1 MAGRRVSAPARIR
14 LGLVPQVAALALLAG
29 CGEDTERQEVAR
41 CVDARGTVTWDD
53 RCTGAPSDPRSPG
66 PASGASHYW
75 YYGGRGYNM
84 GETVSGG
91 SPTPTPGATQ
101 ITRSSPA
108 FGRVAEAA
116 SARGGFGSI
125 GSSGSSRGSS
135 GAIG

>member
-1 MAGRRVSAPARIR
+1 MARRGVRPPTRIR

-29 CGEDTERQEVAR
+29 CGEDPEKQEVAR

-66 PASGASHYW
+66 PAGGASHYW

-91 SPTPTPGATQ
+91 TTTPTPGTTQ
-101 ITRSSPA
+101 ITRSSPS
-108 FGRVAEAA
+108 FGRVASAA

>member
-1 MAGRRVSAPARIR
+1 MASRGVRASARIR

-29 CGEDTERQEVAR
+29 CGEDAERQEVAR

-53 RCTGAPSDPRSPG
+53 RCTGEPSDPRSPG

-108 FGRVAEAA
+108 FGQVASAA
-116 SARGGFGSI
+116 SSRGGFG
-125 GSSGSSRGSS
+125 GSGIQSSRTSS
-135 GAIG
+135 GASG

>member
-1 MAGRRVSAPARIR
+1 MASRGGRPPARIR

-108 FGRVAEAA
+108 FGQVASAA
-116 SARGGFGSI
+116 SARGGFGS
-125 GSSGSSRGSS
+125 SGIQSSRTSS
-135 GAIG
+135 GASG

>member
-1 MAGRRVSAPARIR
+1 MAGKRVSAPARIR

-29 CGEDTERQEVAR
+29 CGEEPERQEVAR

-53 RCTGAPSDPRSPG
+53 RCAGAPSDPRSPG

-91 SPTPTPGATQ
+91 APTPTPGATQ

-108 FGRVAEAA
+108 FGRVASAA
-116 SARGGFGSI
+116 SSRGGFGSSGI
-125 GSSGSSRGSS
+125 HSSSGTSS
-135 GAIG
+135 GASG

>member
-1 MAGRRVSAPARIR
+1 MGRRGVSAPARIR

-29 CGEDTERQEVAR
+29 CGEDAERQEVAR

-53 RCTGAPSDPRSPG
+53 RCTGSPSDPRSPG

-84 GETVSGG
+84 DETASGG

-101 ITRSSPA
+101 ITRASPA
-108 FGRVAEAA
+108 FGRVASAA
-116 SARGGFGSI
+116 SSRGGFGSSGI
-125 GSSGSSRGSS
+125 RSSGTGS
-135 GAIG
+135 GASG